1 MPSACC
7 KATWEKVKDTDEP
20 VFILR
25 AQDVVALETVRNWIE
40 SAEDAGT
47 DEAKLQQAE
56 EHAEAFVAWQEAHPE
71 KVKIPD

>member
-1 MPSACC
+1 
-7 KATWEKVKDTDEP
+7 
-20 VFILR
+20 
-25 AQDVVALETVRNWIE
+25 VRNWIE